1 MTFSSKVKT
10 EILSQGIPEGNEI
23 AMLCGVIISAGTITI
38 SNKQMSFSITSENY
52 ELLKFIKKII
62 GKTFPHAVV
71 ELPENKKN
79 LNRRITLNLDPVSA
93 NEILFDCGI
102 LNHDDFGRVNI
113 SLVGDSHLLI
123 EDDGKKAYLSGAFL
137 GGGSISVPNHSTSNK
152 TGGYHMEW
160 SFSSSNQADA
170 ICEILAYFDI
180 FAKMVERGDNY
191 VVYIKG
197 SEQIGTVIA
206 LMGASDCYL
215 ELESELVS
223 RQMRNLVNR
232 QSNCI
237 SANIDKAVSAGLKQ
251 IEAINLIS
259 STIGLDSLPES
270 LKEVANIR
278 LRNPEATLLDIVEM
292 LGGKISKSAVNLRF
306 RKIMEIAK
314 ELGDAND

>member
-10 EILSQGIPEGNEI
+10 EILSQGIPEGNEL

-38 SNKQMSFSITSENY
+38 SNKQMSFSVTSENC
-52 ELLKFIKKII
+52 ELLKFVKKII
-62 GKTFPHAVV
+62 HKTFPHAIV
-71 ELPENKKN
+71 ELPENKKSA
-79 LNRRITLNLDPVSA
+79 NRRITLNLDPISA

-113 SLVGDSHLLI
+113 SLVGDQHLLI
-123 EDDGKKAYLSGAFL
+123 EDEGKKAYLSGAFL
-137 GGGSISVPNHSTSNK
+137 GGGSISVPTVESNSK
-152 TGGYHMEW
+152 AGGYHMEW

-170 ICEILAYFDI
+170 ICDILAYFDV

-197 SEQIGTVIA
+197 SEQIGTVVA
-206 LMGASDCYL
+206 LMGASNCYL
-215 ELESELVS
+215 ELESQLVS

-259 STIGLDSLPES
+259 STIGLDSLPTS
-270 LKEVANIR
+270 LKEVADLR
-278 LRNPEATLLDIVEM
+278 LKNPEATLLDIVEL